1 MFSFSK
7 KNQKIAVIGSGYWGS
22 IIINTLIELGFKDII
37 IYDKSVKNKKIAK
50 KKFKI
55 IKFENNFSNILD
67 DKDILNIFVV
77 TPPSVNLSIVKKLIL
92 NNKNIFLEKP
102 GFSSVKHINIIDNYL
117 KKSKS
122 KSKLMFGYIYCYN
135 AYIKKIK
142 TILDKKILGEIQYI
156 SFSRK
161 NLGPIR
167 NDVDVDYDLT
177 SHDLSIIKKLFNKLP
192 VIKSYKKYSLL
203 KRNISDI
210 SNLHLKLRNIDID
223 INNSWLNPTK
233 ERLIKIIGKK
243 KMLSFD
249 ELNLEAPIKIYNQ
262 YAKYPRLDFF
272 DKQFLQSKALIYKG
286 KSKSIKLK
294 TGSPSPLINEI
305 KAFFNYKKPIT
316 DIKMAKEI
324 LTFLEKI

>member
-1 MFSFSK
+1 MFSFTN

-22 IIINTLIELGFKDII
+22 IIINTLIKLNFKNII
-37 IYDKSVKNKKIAK
+37 IFDKSVKNKKIAK

-55 IKFENNFSNILD
+55 VKFENNFSNILID
-67 DKDILNIFVV
+67 TDILNVFVA
-77 TPPSVNLSIVKKLIL
+77 TPPSENLKIVSKLIS

-102 GFSSVKHINIIDNYL
+102 GFKKVKDIKKIEISL
-117 KKSKS
+117 KKA

-135 AYIKKIK
+135 NYIEKIK
-142 TILDKKILGEIQYI
+142 EIIDKKLLGEVQYI

-177 SHDLSIIKKLFNKLP
+177 SHDLSIIKKFFNILP
-192 VIKSYKKYSLL
+192 KIKSYKKYSLL
-203 KRNISDI
+203 KKNISDI
-210 SNLHLKLRNIDID
+210 SNLHLRLKNIDID

-249 ELNLEAPIKIYNQ
+249 ELDIEAPIKIYNQ
-262 YAKYPRLDFF
+262 YAKYPKLDFF
-272 DKQFLQSKALIYKG
+272 DKKFLKSKALIYKG
-286 KSKSIKLK
+286 KSKSIRLK
-294 TGSPSPLINEI
+294 SKSPLINEI
-305 KAFFNYKKPIT
+305 KHFFNFNKPIT

>member
-1 MFSFSK
+1 MFSFTN

-22 IIINTLIELGFKDII
+22 IIINTLIKLNFKNII
-37 IYDKSVKNKKIAK
+37 IFDKSVKNKKIAK

-55 IKFENNFSNILD
+55 VKFENNFSNILID
-67 DKDILNIFVV
+67 VDILNVFVA
-77 TPPSVNLSIVKKLIL
+77 TPPSENFKIVRKLIS
-92 NNKNIFLEKP
+92 NDKNIFLEKP
-102 GFSSVKHINIIDNYL
+102 GFEKVKDIKKIEICL
-117 KKSKS
+117 KKA

-135 AYIKKIK
+135 DYIEKIK
-142 TILDKKILGEIQYI
+142 EIIDKKLLGEIQYI
-156 SFSRK
+156 SFNRK

-177 SHDLSIIKKLFNKLP
+177 SHDLSIIKKIFNILP
-192 VIKSYKKYSLL
+192 KIKSYKKYSLL
-203 KRNISDI
+203 KKNISDI
-210 SNLHLKLRNIDID
+210 SNLHLRLKNIDID

-249 ELNLEAPIKIYNQ
+249 ELDLEAPIKIYNQ
-262 YAKYPRLDFF
+262 YAKYPKLDFF
-272 DKQFLQSKALIYKG
+272 DKKFLKSKALIYKG

-294 TGSPSPLINEI
+294 SKSPLINEI
-305 KAFFNYKKPIT
+305 KHFFNFNKPIT

>member
-1 MFSFSK
+1 MFSFTN

-22 IIINTLIELGFKDII
+22 IIINTLIKLNFKNII
-37 IYDKSVKNKKIAK
+37 IFDKSVKNKKIAK

-55 IKFENNFSNILD
+55 VKFENNFSNILID
-67 DKDILNIFVV
+67 TDILNVFVA
-77 TPPSVNLSIVKKLIL
+77 TPPSENLKIVSKLIS

-102 GFSSVKHINIIDNYL
+102 GFKKVKDIKKIEISL
-117 KKSKS
+117 KKA

-135 AYIKKIK
+135 NYIEKIK
-142 TILDKKILGEIQYI
+142 EIIDKKLLGEVQYI

-177 SHDLSIIKKLFNKLP
+177 SHDLSIIKKFFNILP
-192 VIKSYKKYSLL
+192 KIKSYKKYSLL
-203 KRNISDI
+203 KKNISDI
-210 SNLHLKLRNIDID
+210 SNLHLRLKNIDID

-249 ELNLEAPIKIYNQ
+249 ELDLEAPIKIYNQ
-262 YAKYPRLDFF
+262 YAKYPKLDFF
-272 DKQFLQSKALIYKG
+272 DKKFLKSKALIYKG

-294 TGSPSPLINEI
+294 SKSPLINEI
-305 KAFFNYKKPIT
+305 KHFFNFNNPIT

>member
-1 MFSFSK
+1 MFSFSNK
-7 KNQKIAVIGSGYWGS
+7 KQKIAVVGSGYWGS
-22 IIINTLIELGFKDII
+22 IIINSLIGLGFKNII
-37 IYDKSVKNKKIAK
+37 TYDKSIKNKNIAK
-50 KKFKI
+50 KKFKTI
-55 IKFENNFSNILD
+55 ILENNLSNILN
-67 DKDILNIFVV
+67 DKNILNIFVV
-77 TPPSVNLSIVKKLIL
+77 TPPSENLTIVKKLIF

-102 GFSSVKHINIIDNYL
+102 GFSNVKDINKIENYL
-117 KKSKS
+117 KKS
-122 KSKLMFGYIYCYN
+122 KSKLMFGYIYYYN
-135 AYIKKIK
+135 SYIDKIK

-177 SHDLSIIKKLFNKLP
+177 SHDLSIIKKLFKKLP
-192 VIKSYKKYSLL
+192 IIKSYKKYSLL
-203 KRNISDI
+203 KKNISDI
-210 SNLHLKLRNIDID
+210 SNLHLKLKNINID
-223 INNSWLNPTK
+223 INNSWLNPNK

-249 ELNLEAPIKIYNQ
+249 ELDLEAPIKIYNQ
-262 YAKYPRLDFF
+262 YAKYPKLDFF
-272 DKQFLQSKALIYKG
+272 DKKFLKSKALIYVG

-294 TGSPSPLINEI
+294 TESPLINEI
-305 KAFFNYKKPIT
+305 KSFFDYKKPQT

>member
-1 MFSFSK
+1 MFSFTN

-22 IIINTLIELGFKDII
+22 IIINTLIKLNFKNII
-37 IYDKSVKNKKIAK
+37 IFDKSVKNKKIAK

-55 IKFENNFSNILD
+55 VKFENNFSNILID
-67 DKDILNIFVV
+67 TDILNVFVA
-77 TPPSVNLSIVKKLIL
+77 TPPSENLKIVSKLIS

-102 GFSSVKHINIIDNYL
+102 GFKKVKDINKIEISL
-117 KKSKS
+117 KKA

-135 AYIKKIK
+135 NYIEKIK
-142 TILDKKILGEIQYI
+142 EIIDKKLLGEVQYI

-177 SHDLSIIKKLFNKLP
+177 SHDLSIIKKFFNILP
-192 VIKSYKKYSLL
+192 KIKSYKKYSLL
-203 KRNISDI
+203 KKNISDI
-210 SNLHLKLRNIDID
+210 SNLHLRLKNIDID

-249 ELNLEAPIKIYNQ
+249 ELDIEAPIKIYNQ
-262 YAKYPRLDFF
+262 YAKYPKLDFF
-272 DKQFLQSKALIYKG
+272 DKKFLKSKALIYKG

-294 TGSPSPLINEI
+294 SKSPLINEI
-305 KAFFNYKKPIT
+305 KHFFNFNKPIT

>member
-1 MFSFSK
+1 MFSFSN

-22 IIINTLIELGFKDII
+22 IIINTLIELRFKNIVV
-37 IYDKSVKNKKIAK
+37 YDKNVKNKELAK
-50 KKFKI
+50 NKFNI
-55 IKFENNFSNILD
+55 INIENSFSNILN
-67 DKDILNIFVV
+67 DKNILNIFVV
-77 TPPSVNLSIVKKLIL
+77 TPPSENLSIVKKLIF
-92 NNKNIFLEKP
+92 NDKNIFLEKP
-102 GFSSVKHINIIDNYL
+102 GFSSVKDIKIIENYL
-117 KKSKS
+117 KKS
-122 KSKLMFGYIYCYN
+122 KSKLMFGYIYYYN
-135 AYIKKIK
+135 SYIEKIK

-177 SHDLSIIKKLFNKLP
+177 SHDLSIIKKLFKKLP
-192 VIKSYKKYSLL
+192 IIKSYKKYSLL
-203 KRNISDI
+203 KKNISDI
-210 SNLHLKLRNIDID
+210 SNLHLKLKDINID
-223 INNSWLNPTK
+223 INNSWLNPNK

-249 ELNLEAPIKIYNQ
+249 ELDLEAPIKIYNQ
-262 YAKYPRLDFF
+262 YAKYPKLDFF
-272 DKQFLQSKALIYKG
+272 DKKFLKSKALIYVG

-294 TGSPSPLINEI
+294 TESPLINEI
-305 KAFFNYKKPIT
+305 KSFFDYKKPQT

>member
-1 MFSFSK
+1 MFSFAN

-22 IIINTLIELGFKDII
+22 IIINTLIKLNFKNII
-37 IYDKSVKNKKIAK
+37 IFDKSVKNKKIAK

-55 IKFENNFSNILD
+55 VKFENNFSNILID
-67 DKDILNIFVV
+67 VDILNVFVA
-77 TPPSVNLSIVKKLIL
+77 TPPSENFKIVRKLIS
-92 NNKNIFLEKP
+92 NDKNIFLEKP
-102 GFSSVKHINIIDNYL
+102 GFEKVKDIKKIEICL
-117 KKSKS
+117 KKA

-135 AYIKKIK
+135 DYIEKIK
-142 TILDKKILGEIQYI
+142 EIIDKKLLGEIQYI
-156 SFSRK
+156 SFNRK

-177 SHDLSIIKKLFNKLP
+177 SHDLSIIKKIFNILP
-192 VIKSYKKYSLL
+192 KIKSYKKYSLL
-203 KRNISDI
+203 KKNISDI
-210 SNLHLKLRNIDID
+210 SNLHLRLKNIDID
-223 INNSWLNPTK
+223 INNSWLNPAK

-249 ELNLEAPIKIYNQ
+249 ELDLEAPIKIYNQ
-262 YAKYPRLDFF
+262 YAKYPKLDFF
-272 DKQFLQSKALIYKG
+272 DKKFLKSKALIYKG

-294 TGSPSPLINEI
+294 SKSPLINEI
-305 KAFFNYKKPIT
+305 KHFFNFNKPIT

>member
-1 MFSFSK
+1 MFSFSN

-22 IIINTLIELGFKDII
+22 IIINTLIELRFKNIVV
-37 IYDKSVKNKKIAK
+37 YDKSIKNKKIAK
-50 KKFKI
+50 NKFNI
-55 IKFENNFSNILD
+55 INIENSLSNILN
-67 DKDILNIFVV
+67 DKNILNIFVV
-77 TPPSVNLSIVKKLIL
+77 TPPSENLSIVKKLIF
-92 NNKNIFLEKP
+92 NDKNIFLEKP
-102 GFSSVKHINIIDNYL
+102 GFSSVKDIKIIENYL
-117 KKSKS
+117 KKS
-122 KSKLMFGYIYCYN
+122 KSKLMFGYIYYYN
-135 AYIKKIK
+135 SYIEKIK

-167 NDVDVDYDLT
+167 SDVDVDYDLT

-192 VIKSYKKYSLL
+192 IIKSYQKYSLL
-203 KRNISDI
+203 KKDISDI
-210 SNLHLKLRNIDID
+210 SNLHLKLQNIKID

-233 ERLIKIIGKK
+233 ERLIQIIGKK

-249 ELNLEAPIKIYNQ
+249 ELNVEAPIKIYNQ
-262 YAKYPRLDFF
+262 YAKYPKLDFF
-272 DKQFLQSKALIYKG
+272 DKQFIRSKALIYKG

-294 TGSPSPLINEI
+294 TKSPLINEI
-305 KAFFNYKKPIT
+305 YSFFKYKKPFT

>member
-1 MFSFSK
+1 MFSFSN

-22 IIINTLIELGFKDII
+22 IIINTLIELRFKNIVV
-37 IYDKSVKNKKIAK
+37 YDKNVKNKELAK
-50 KKFKI
+50 NKFNI
-55 IKFENNFSNILD
+55 INIENNFSNILS
-67 DKDILNIFVV
+67 DKNILNIFVV
-77 TPPSVNLSIVKKLIL
+77 TPPSENLSIVKKLIF

-102 GFSSVKHINIIDNYL
+102 GFCNVKDINKIENYL
-117 KKSKS
+117 KKS
-122 KSKLMFGYIYCYN
+122 KSKLMFGYIYYYN
-135 AYIKKIK
+135 SYIDKIK

-177 SHDLSIIKKLFNKLP
+177 SHDLSIIKKLFKKLP
-192 VIKSYKKYSLL
+192 MIKSYKKYSLL
-203 KRNISDI
+203 KKNISDI
-210 SNLHLKLRNIDID
+210 SNLHLKLKNINID
-223 INNSWLNPTK
+223 INNSWLNPNK

-262 YAKYPRLDFF
+262 YAKYPKLDFF
-272 DKQFLQSKALIYKG
+272 DKKFLKSKALIYLG

-294 TGSPSPLINEI
+294 TESPLINEI
-305 KAFFNYKKPIT
+305 KSFFDYKKPHT

>member
-1 MFSFSK
+1 MFSFTN

-22 IIINTLIELGFKDII
+22 IIINTLIKLNFKNII
-37 IYDKSVKNKKIAK
+37 IFDKSVKNKKIAK
-50 KKFKI
+50 KKFEI
-55 IKFENNFSNILD
+55 VKFENNFSNILID
-67 DKDILNIFVV
+67 TDILNVFVA
-77 TPPSVNLSIVKKLIL
+77 TPPSENLKIVRKLIS

-102 GFSSVKHINIIDNYL
+102 GFKKVRDIKKIEISL
-117 KKSKS
+117 KKN

-135 AYIKKIK
+135 NYIEKIK
-142 TILDKKILGEIQYI
+142 EIIDKKLLGEVQYI

-177 SHDLSIIKKLFNKLP
+177 SHDLSIIKKIFNILP
-192 VIKSYKKYSLL
+192 KIKSYKKYSLL
-203 KRNISDI
+203 KKNISDI
-210 SNLHLKLRNIDID
+210 SNLHLRLKNIDID

-249 ELNLEAPIKIYNQ
+249 ELDLEAPIKIYNQ
-262 YAKYPRLDFF
+262 YAKYPKLDFF
-272 DKQFLQSKALIYKG
+272 DKKFLKSKALIYKG

-294 TGSPSPLINEI
+294 SKSPLINEI
-305 KAFFNYKKPIT
+305 KHFFNFNNPIT